1 MPRYYKY
8 KRYYAKRLYPRKRWA
23 SNIKS
28 DTVIIPLNTNATSAN
43 DTVLL
48 CQNAAQT
55 STPTPVV
62 LKFGRVKFK
71 GDIRFSQTNVA
82 QFTSVNVYICF
93 VPQGNTLNTTLISN
107 HPEYVMGW
115 TVCSLDTGSSFSL
128 TTTLKRNLNSGD
140 SVQVLFLVS
149 STQPPSQVINYNFAY
164 TAQFWTT
171 SV

>member
-1 MPRYYKY
+1 MARIYKY
-8 KRYYAKRLYPRKRWA
+8 KRYYKRMYPRKRWA

-28 DTVIIPLNTNATSAN
+28 DTVVIPLPNNATSAE

-71 GDIRFSQTNVA
+71 GDIRFSQNNVA
-82 QFTSVNVYICF
+82 QFTSVNVFIVF
-93 VPQGNTLNTTLISN
+93 VPQGNTLNTSLISN

-115 TVCSLDTGSSFSL
+115 TCCSLDTGSSFSL

-140 SVQVLFLVS
+140 SVQVLFSVS
-149 STQPPSQVINYNFAY
+149 STQPPSQTIDYNFFY

-171 SV
+171 SA